1 MLDRQK
7 QAQTLTERGSNPLM
21 LQKLREGKCLRAG
34 HPGPDSGHPAPDWS
48 ERQCHQGLVSI
59 LVLQT
64 NPQEACLVL
73 VIFGGLSTTMYSLGQ
88 SLIPGP
94 KTHPCVRAF
103 LNFVHGNADGHRISS
118 ENGTADFRK

>member
-7 QAQTLTERGSNPLM
+7 QDQTLTEHGSKPLM
-21 LQKLREGKCLRAG
+21 LQKLREGKCLPAG

-48 ERQCHQGLVSI
+48 ECQYHQGLVSI
-59 LVLQT
+59 LIIHT

-73 VIFGGLSTTMYSLGQ
+73 VIVGGLGTTMSSLRQ

-94 KTHPCVRAF
+94 KTHPC
-103 LNFVHGNADGHRISS
+103 
-118 ENGTADFRK
+118 EDFPKLRSLQC